1 MKYLGPIMIFTS
13 LFMMF
18 AGVQVQNIIL
28 REDVTALRAE
38 IAASR
43 CHCNDR
49 TTTPP
54 IPPTL
59 PRPARDDRYRCVTC
73 GEPVVNAVTD
83 GRIVTHHVEP
93 GRDREH
99 AAKLS
104 REDTQIIVDG
114 LRMRD

>member
-1 MKYLGPIMIFTS
+1 MHKLAMIFTLAS
-13 LFMMF
+13 CLPGCTVHIYFDRDPRPIEP
-18 AGVQVQNIIL
+18 APAVQQV
-28 REDVTALRAE
+28 
-38 IAASR
+38 
-43 CHCNDR
+43 
-49 TTTPP
+49 TPP

-83 GRIVTHHVEP
+83 GRIMTHHVEP
-93 GRDREH
+93 GRDRNH

-104 REDTQIIVDG
+104 KADTQIIVDG